1 MLYRSV
7 DLNSHCQENAKDAL
21 FTLGF
26 QSFLQN
32 VNLTIIGCIA
42 LREKICNKIQQKATF
57 KHRSCW
63 EGIVKRKG
71 MSGCN
76 VRGRG
81 ITPALWCRTN
91 KVLKTD
97 LVYSIM

>member
-7 DLNSHCQENAKDAL
+7 DLNLHCQENAKDAL

-57 KHRSCW
+57 TQELLGGDCEEKRDERLQCERERDHACPLVQN
-63 EGIVKRKG
+63 EQGIE
-71 MSGCN
+71 
-76 VRGRG
+76 
-81 ITPALWCRTN
+81 
-91 KVLKTD
+91 D
-97 LVYSIM
+97 